1 MGTSVP
7 ELRSQQLV
15 VQYATLLDVVQS
27 VDRALSLLLL
37 FTEPGQRF
45 GVTEMSR
52 RLQIHKS
59 TASRLAATL
68 VQRGFLDQDPETDRF
83 TLGVTLAR
91 LGLLVA
97 SNRNLIT
104 ASAPALNKLALDTGE
119 TANVSVLDDGRALQ
133 IAQSEG
139 SYKIAARSWIGVR
152 DPLHATAIGKVLVAF
167 SDPRPP
173 VPVDMPAYTE
183 RTITDPDE
191 FRAEIERTRRR
202 GYGTSVG
209 ELEPGLN
216 VVAVPILDS
225 WCGCRGAIDVSGPAN
240 RMPTRRFKE
249 IAVRCRAAANDIASR
264 LEGGS
269 PPM

>member
-1 MGTSVP
+1 M
-7 ELRSQQLV
+7 LF
-15 VQYATLLDVVQS
+15 
-27 VDRALSLLLL
+27 L
-37 FTEPGQRF
+37 FTEPGQRL

-52 RLQIHKS
+52 RLEIHKS

-68 VQRGFLDQDPETDRF
+68 AQRGFLDQDPETDRF

-104 ASAPALNKLALDTGE
+104 ASAPALNKLAADTGE
-119 TANVSVLDDGRALQ
+119 TANVSVLDDGRALH

-152 DPLHATAIGKVLVAF
+152 DPLHATAIGKVLAAF

-173 VPVDMPAYTE
+173 LPDDMPAYTE
-183 RTITDPDE
+183 RTITTRE
-191 FRAEIERTRRR
+191 ELRTEIDRTRRR
-202 GYGTSVG
+202 GYATAVG
-209 ELEPGLN
+209 ELEAGLN

-225 WCGCRGAIDVSGPAN
+225 WRGCRGAIDVSGPAN
-240 RMPTRRFKE
+240 RMPVRRFKD
-249 IAVRCRAAANDIASR
+249 IAALCRGAAADIAAR

-269 PPM
+269 ANG

>member
-1 MGTSVP
+1 M
-7 ELRSQQLV
+7 EM
-15 VQYATLLDVVQS
+15 VQS

-37 FTEPGQRF
+37 FKDPGERL
-45 GVTEMSR
+45 GVTEMAR
-52 RLQIHKS
+52 QLQIHKS

-68 VQRGFLDQDPETDRF
+68 AQRGFLDQDPETDRF
-83 TLGVTLAR
+83 TLGVALAR

-104 ASAPALNKLALDTGE
+104 ASATALNKLAADTGE

-139 SYKIAARSWIGVR
+139 SYKIAARSWVGVR

-167 SDPRPP
+167 SDPAPALPR
-173 VPVDMPAYTE
+173 DMPAYTE
-183 RTITDPDE
+183 RTITDRDE
-191 FRAEIERTRRR
+191 FRAEIDRTRRR
-202 GYGTSVG
+202 GYATSVG

-225 WCGCRGAIDVSGPAN
+225 WRGCWGAIDVSGPAN
-240 RMPTRRFKE
+240 RMPVRRFKD
-249 IAVRCRAAANDIASR
+249 IAVRCKIAANDVASR
-264 LEGGS
+264 LAGG
-269 PPM
+269 